1 MIDPPCRAGLT
12 TIEGGYAGIP
22 AFLEDK
28 NKMTDRK
35 YFGTDGIR
43 GLVGEWPISADFML
57 RLGRALG
64 AVLASEDGNRPKV
77 LIGKD
82 TRVSGYM
89 FEAALEAG
97 LVAAGADV
105 GLLGPMPTPAVAF
118 LTRSMRAQA
127 GIVISASH
135 NPHHD
140 NGIKFFSADGEK
152 LSDEVELAIESELDA
167 AFATV
172 PSEQLGKAVR
182 VDDAVA
188 RYAEFCKATVAED
201 FSLRGRKLVLD
212 CAHGAT
218 YQVAPKVFAELGAE
232 VIAIGDKPDGF
243 NINQGVGSTHPEALQ
258 RTVLEHAADLGIA
271 FDGDGDRVILVDRH
285 GELADGDDILYIL
298 ARHLREHDLLAGPV
312 VGTLMS
318 NFGLQQALAKLEV
331 PLIRANVGDRYVM
344 QQLRQHQG
352 VLGGETSGHILC
364 LDRASTGDGIIAAL
378 AVLEALA
385 GRTEDLATARQ
396 GLKKYPQVMLN
407 VRAGGA
413 REALHSDEVRRALGE
428 VEQTLHGRGRVVLR
442 ASGTEPLVRVTV
454 EGAEAAEVRQ
464 LAEKLAGIVKSAAE
478 RS

>member
-1 MIDPPCRAGLT
+1 MS
-12 TIEGGYAGIP
+12 
-22 AFLEDK
+22 
-28 NKMTDRK
+28 DRK

-57 RLGRALG
+57 KLGRAVG
-64 AVLASEDGNRPKV
+64 AVLAREGGKRPKV

-140 NGIKFFSADGEK
+140 NGIKFFSAVGEK
-152 LSDEVELAIESELDA
+152 LSDEVETAIERELDA
-167 AFATV
+167 DFATV

-188 RYAEFCKATVAED
+188 RYAEFCKATVAEN
-201 FSLRGRKLVLD
+201 FSLRGRKLVID

-218 YQVAPKVFAELGAE
+218 YLVAPKVFAELGAE
-232 VIAIGDKPDGF
+232 VVAIGDKPDGF
-243 NINQGVGSTHPEALQ
+243 NINQAVGSTHPETLQ
-258 RTVLEHAADLGIA
+258 QAVRDHAADLGIA
-271 FDGDGDRVILVDRH
+271 FDGDGDRVILVDGH
-285 GELADGDDILYIL
+285 GDLADGDDILYIL
-298 ARHLREHDLLAGPV
+298 ARHLRGRDQLTGPV

-318 NFGLQQALAKLEV
+318 NFGLQQALAKLDIA
-331 PLIRANVGDRYVM
+331 LIRANVGDRYVM

-385 GRTEDLATARQ
+385 QSNEDLITARQ
-396 GLKKYPQVMLN
+396 GLKKLPQIMLN
-407 VRAGGA
+407 VRACGA
-413 REALHSDEVRRALGE
+413 REALQSDEVRQVLAE
-428 VEQTLHGRGRVVLR
+428 VEQTLQGRGRVVLR

-454 EGAEAAEVRQ
+454 EGSDGAEVRQ
-464 LAEKLAGIVKSAAE
+464 LAEKLAGAVKSAAE